1 MDQATTFVVGT
12 SVLGFFLEPALLLV
26 VLGWA
31 TLAITLALRNGP
43 MERPSRVAQLY
54 LYTVCLITLITILFT
69 LPGLIENLFR
79 LTDPLHAE
87 SGSEPALSSF
97 EAYKA
102 TYDRPRDPFP
112 RADAAAPRPAPSDAE
127 LQKSYEALRADRIE
141 RNRFEARRSLISEVL
156 LLALSGG
163 LFLGHWRWLRR
174 LGAEALQV

>member
-12 SVLGFFLEPALLLV
+12 SVLGFFL
-26 VLGWA
+26 A
-31 TLAITLALRNGP
+31 T
-43 MERPSRVAQLY
+43 
-54 LYTVCLITLITILFT
+54 
-69 LPGLIENLFR
+69 
-79 LTDPLHAE
+79 
-87 SGSEPALSSF
+87 
-97 EAYKA
+97 
-102 TYDRPRDPFP
+102 RDPFP